1 MVSKLILLFPNFL
14 ISLNFEV
21 FFNLHLLLGVF
32 IILRSNLFP
41 NGRKGKLLKMKH
53 KHRYEH
59 MYDTASDMPIFEK
72 LGHGYDRDTSIN

>member
-1 MVSKLILLFPNFL
+1 M
-14 ISLNFEV
+14 
-21 FFNLHLLLGVF
+21 
-32 IILRSNLFP
+32 SNLFP

-53 KHRYEH
+53 KHRYGH